1 MAEFIGEEKIISTND
16 SIAFK
21 NKTESS
27 FEISK
32 GIIFR
37 KSGLYEVSVEGNRTI
52 ISKVSERK
60 KCTQKMNEL
69 IYKDMAIQT
78 AIEAVDEWACN
89 DDSDA
94 PPISLERDAM
104 IEKRLKGLPAAQP
117 KLSCELQ
124 EFGNC
129 SYSETGCVD
138 CVIKEKI
145 RKAQK
150 YKEESPEEIA
160 ADIAPTSPFEIET
173 WCSLLKGL
181 NRAGYIICKKI

>member
-60 KCTQKMNEL
+60 KCT
-69 IYKDMAIQT
+69 
-78 AIEAVDEWACN
+78 
-89 DDSDA
+89 
-94 PPISLERDAM
+94 
-104 IEKRLKGLPAAQP
+104 
-117 KLSCELQ
+117 
-124 EFGNC
+124 
-129 SYSETGCVD
+129 
-138 CVIKEKI
+138 
-145 RKAQK
+145 
-150 YKEESPEEIA
+150 
-160 ADIAPTSPFEIET
+160 
-173 WCSLLKGL
+173 
-181 NRAGYIICKKI
+181 